1 MLHEYQKKK
10 EEEEKMVKEYE
21 QGDLN
26 IKEQLYNLKK
36 EEAEKLNIK
45 FFKETTN
52 ITNSVT
58 SSIKYLLKKR
68 NKDKQTKKE
77 DGFVDINNIEVNNHN
92 SYNNIEIPKA
102 KKQSKRKVVK
112 DKVEYNDIE
121 TELFAID

>member
-26 IKEQLYNLKK
+26 IKEQ
-36 EEAEKLNIK
+36 
-45 FFKETTN
+45 
-52 ITNSVT
+52 
-58 SSIKYLLKKR
+58 
-68 NKDKQTKKE
+68 QTKKE